1 MAQIKSFDQPKHLT
15 LLLSDMLP
23 PAGFAR
29 PAPTPVIDAL
39 LRRSRVLAA
48 TPSALEAALLHAFG
62 LPATTGV
69 APLTRL
75 ADVGS
80 PADQAWL
87 RADPV
92 HLAISRDNAQLFDSH
107 VINPNAEEMAAI
119 AATVNA
125 HFVNQ
130 GITVEF
136 PDPAR
141 GYIATE
147 TTNLPKSTSLWEM
160 AGANV
165 FDNLPLSKTR
175 TNWRA
180 ISNEMQMLL
189 HEHPINQTRA
199 ANGIPAINGLWIWGG
214 GSVEAVLSASD
225 PATEPPTFSHVFAR
239 LALARGLAM
248 AKELAL
254 ATLPPRFDANVIAPH
269 ALVVLHMATREIRGQ
284 SRETWPAEVAA
295 IERDWVAPAVAA
307 LNAGKLDALTLLIP
321 CESATLTIKVARN
334 GIKTKVLRL
343 AGALSGKKSLAD
355 FA

>member
-1 MAQIKSFDQPKHLT
+1 MAHIKSSEPRKNLT
-15 LLLSDMLP
+15 LLLSDILP
-23 PAGFAR
+23 PAGFTH

-39 LRRSRVLAA
+39 LHRSRVLVAQPA
-48 TPSALEAALLHAFG
+48 ALEAALLRAFG
-62 LPATTGV
+62 LPPTTGV

-75 ADVGS
+75 ADAGC
-80 PADQAWL
+80 PLDQAWL

-107 VINPNAEEMAAI
+107 VIDPTAEEMAAI

-125 HFVNQ
+125 HFASQ
-130 GITVEF
+130 GIKVEF

-147 TTNLPKSTSLWEM
+147 TNNLPKSTPLWQM

-199 ANGIPAINGLWIWGG
+199 ANGSPAINGLWIWGG
-214 GSVEAVLSASD
+214 GTVETVLSASD
-225 PATEPPTFSHVFAR
+225 PATESPTFTHVFAR

-248 AKELAL
+248 AKGLAL
-254 ATLPPRFDANVIAPH
+254 ATLPPRFDAGLIQQDS
-269 ALVVLHMATREIRGQ
+269 LVVLHTATREIRGQ

-295 IERDWVAPAVAA
+295 IERDWVTPAVAA
-307 LNAGKLDALTLLIP
+307 LNVGELHALTLLIP
-321 CESATLTIKVARN
+321 CESATLTIKVAPN
-334 GIKTKVLRL
+334 GIKAKVLSL
-343 AGALSGKKSLAD
+343 AGLLTGKKSLGG

>member
-1 MAQIKSFDQPKHLT
+1 MVQIKSSEPPRNLT

-23 PAGFAR
+23 PTGFTH

-39 LRRSRVLAA
+39 LHRSRVLVAQPA
-48 TPSALEAALLHAFG
+48 ALEAALLHAFG
-62 LPATTGV
+62 LPSTAGV

-75 ADVGS
+75 ADAGC

-107 VINPNAEEMAAI
+107 VINPTDEEMAAI

-141 GYIATE
+141 GYIATDSK
-147 TTNLPKSTSLWEM
+147 NLPKSTSLWEM

-165 FDNLPLSKTR
+165 FDNLPLSKTK

-214 GSVEAVLSASD
+214 GSVEAVLSA
-225 PATEPPTFSHVFAR
+225 

-248 AKELAL
+248 AHELPLAAL
-254 ATLPPRFDANVIAPH
+254 PARFDVNVLQPDT
-269 ALVVLHMATREIRGQ
+269 LVVLHTATREIRGQ

-307 LNAGKLDALTLLIP
+307 LNAGELDALTLLIP
-321 CESATLTIKVARN
+321 CESATLTIKVARD
-334 GIKTKVLRL
+334 GLKAKVLGL
-343 AGALSGKKSLAD
+343 AGALTGKKSLAD

>member
-1 MAQIKSFDQPKHLT
+1 MAHIKSSEPPKNLT
-15 LLLSDMLP
+15 LLLSDILP
-23 PAGFAR
+23 PAGFTR
-29 PAPTPVIDAL
+29 PAPSPVIDAL
-39 LRRSRVLAA
+39 LNRSRVLVAQPA
-48 TPSALEAALLHAFG
+48 ALEAALLHAFG

-75 ADVGS
+75 ADAGS
-80 PADQAWL
+80 AAGQAWL

-107 VINPNAEEMAAI
+107 VINPTAEEMAAI
-119 AATVNA
+119 AASVNG

-130 GITVEF
+130 GIKVEF

-141 GYIATE
+141 GYIATDLN
-147 TTNLPKSTSLWEM
+147 NLPKSTPLWQM

-165 FDNLPLSKTR
+165 FDNLPLSKTK

-189 HEHPINQTRA
+189 HEHPVNRTRA

-214 GSVEAVLSASD
+214 GSVETILCASD
-225 PATEPPTFSHVFAR
+225 PAAEPPRFTHVFAR

-248 AKELAL
+248 AKGLAL

-269 ALVVLHMATREIRGQ
+269 ALVVLHTASREIRRQ

-307 LNAGKLDALTLLIP
+307 LNVGELHALTLLLP
-321 CESATLTIKVARN
+321 CESVTLTIKVARD
-334 GIKTKVLRL
+334 GIKAKVLGL
-343 AGALSGKKSLAD
+343 AGVLSGKKSLAD